1 MNLGEPDP
9 TQRVMCALW
18 KLLTEICALVKQE
31 EDGMPEENTRWQMDA
46 AIRQTA
52 RLMLG
57 LPLDRPG
64 PDD

>member
-1 MNLGEPDP
+1 
-9 TQRVMCALW
+9 MCALW